1 METRDVMHVLRARN
15 GESNSSMQNMQVTF
29 HWYKIYWENH
39 KYFEHAMQVKFKLIF
54 STKFTGKSKYIDI
67 LFQKRYWKNGNI
79 FSKIRLLH
87 DIILSYMWENF
98 ILKWNLRGWQT
109 LHFFLDIWMRDDALA
124 LWIIISKIILFLE
137 NLGSKGPR
145 VLNYYMS

>member
-1 METRDVMHVLRARN
+1 
-15 GESNSSMQNMQVTF
+15 
-29 HWYKIYWENH
+29 
-39 KYFEHAMQVKFKLIF
+39 MQVKFKFIF
-54 STKFTGKSKYIDI
+54 STKFTGKIISILSMRCRSMLNRFFVQNLLGKSKYIEI